1 MRLVIDIAIAMI
13 RPPSY
18 FTSKDE
24 ISVAGK
30 PERRWH
36 VKYEAA
42 HWWMNQNNL
51 EQNQNLEQT
60 VIRICKDSVIEVNP
74 LDIESCHRLLFGRN
88 AINTT

>member
-1 MRLVIDIAIAMI
+1 MLQTWINNEWGYVIDIAIAMI

-42 HWWMNQNNL
+42 HWWMNTKSWTKPKSWTNR
-51 EQNQNLEQT
+51 NQNL
-60 VIRICKDSVIEVNP
+60 
-74 LDIESCHRLLFGRN
+74 
-88 AINTT
+88 